1 MQRAIFVRGG
11 PLDGR
16 IVTIHG
22 DLEPG
27 PESEVIK
34 AEAHQTTTIR
44 LNRARGQVYE
54 LGNGLLV
61 QVFDCTETAIDA
73 EADYIDPPEA
83 YTDV

>member
-27 PESEVIK
+27 PEIQIVNDQIREK
-34 AEAHQTTTIR
+34 TTIKLDRASGLGYR
-44 LNRARGQVYE
+44 LHD
-54 LGNGLLV
+54 GLV
-61 QVFDCTETAIDA
+61 IQVFDCSEQAID
-73 EADYIDPPEA
+73 EESDYRDPPGA
-83 YTDV
+83 YSHT